1 MSHLTQ
7 PAAPHSVKPVKLPAL
22 REDILT
28 IVSFTL
34 LYVPY
39 VAHAAVT
46 RPFWLDEL
54 FTFYIVT
61 MPDWAG
67 MMDLIQRGPD
77 QNPPLFYA
85 LTRFIVSI
93 LGESE
98 WAFRLPAMVGY
109 WVFCVTL
116 YAWIRLLGGARAAAL
131 AALVTPVLT
140 AAVYY
145 ASEARPYGLALGW
158 LGIGLLGWQLTRHP
172 SWQAVGIVGLSTG
185 LSIALALHYLII
197 LPVCLLWAIEGLLA
211 WRQRQLDGRRWIAM
225 FSPLIVL
232 ALHSSFL
239 YQQGQQRFWKISL
252 EWKELADFY
261 WWLLGSPAYL
271 GLCAV
276 VGLLTWSSLRRR
288 TIHNRNADVWLI
300 SGVGFLCLPLLWMT
314 FLKVT
319 HQAMFQERY
328 LLPTLVGL
336 GGLTA
341 YGLRHLPE
349 HQTRLTTLAIW
360 CLLGIPVSGAAMQP
374 WRLSPPSVA
383 EVMDLPNPDYP
394 VVAAAHLYFPIRYYY
409 PGQFSQL
416 VYVDPKKREPPSVA
430 TGIWALQRH
439 PDAPIW
445 LDNDEFFSLWEG
457 NFYFT
462 CHKTYMKHWIGEF
475 ERRGYPIVRETPGY
489 IVYEWQRKRM

>member
-1 MSHLTQ
+1 MKS
-7 PAAPHSVKPVKLPAL
+7 PNL
-22 REDILT
+22 REDVLT
-28 IVSFTL
+28 IVLFTL

-61 MPDWAG
+61 MPDWTG

-85 LTRFIVSI
+85 LTRLVVSV

-116 YAWIRLLGGARAAAL
+116 YAWVRLLGGARAAAL
-131 AALVTPVLT
+131 TALVTPVLT

-158 LGIGLLGWQLTRHP
+158 LGIGLLGWQLTRHQ
-172 SWQAVGIVGLSTG
+172 SWQPVGIVGLSIG

-211 WRQRQLDGRRWIAM
+211 WRQRQLDRRRWIAM
-225 FSPLIVL
+225 FSPLVVL
-232 ALHSSFL
+232 VLHSSFL
-239 YQQGQQRFWKISL
+239 YQQGQQGFWKIRL

-276 VGLLTWSSLRRR
+276 VGLLTWSSLQHH
-288 TIHNRNADVWLI
+288 TIHKNDAAVWLI

-319 HQAMFQERY
+319 HQTMFQERY

-336 GGLTA
+336 GGITA

-349 HQTRLTTLAIW
+349 YQTRLTTLAIW
-360 CLLGIPVSGAAMQP
+360 CLLSVPVCGAVMQP

-383 EVMDLPNPDYP
+383 EVTALPNPDYP
-394 VVAAAHLYFPIRYYY
+394 VVVAAHLYFPIRHYY

-416 VYVDPKKREPPSVA
+416 VYIGPQKREPPSVA